1 VYKASRRREYERLRA
16 MDEEKDAEDKDA
28 EFVAKKTEQE
38 RRDAEKTE
46 KNRAKREKARLRKEK
61 GKLGPN
67 AVVEG
72 EDGVKKEKGFKAN
85 VRVKRDGGDEAEAGP
100 VVEEQGLVIVDE
112 D

>member
-1 VYKASRRREYERLRA
+1 

-28 EFVAKKTEQE
+28 EFMAKKTEQE
-38 RRDAEKTE
+38 KRDAEKTE

-67 AVVEG
+67 TAVMESG
-72 EDGVKKEKGFKAN
+72 DGKKEKGFKAN
-85 VRVKRDGGDEAEAGP
+85 VGVKRDGGEEDQTGP

>member
-1 VYKASRRREYERLRA
+1 

-28 EFVAKKTEQE
+28 EFMAKKTEQE
-38 RRDAEKTE
+38 KRDAEKTE

-67 AVVEG
+67 TAVTESG
-72 EDGVKKEKGFKAN
+72 DGKKEEKRFKAN
-85 VRVKRDGGDEAEAGP
+85 VGVKRDGGEEDQTGLA
-100 VVEEQGLVIVDE
+100 VEEQGLVIVDE